1 MIQHDRPKHQQ
12 AIQEYDKA
20 IQIDP
25 DDALY
30 YNNRGLAYRH
40 LGQDQRASQDF
51 DKAC

>member
-1 MIQHDRPKHQQ
+1 MIQHDQPKHQQ

-30 YNNRGLAYRH
+30 YNNRGLAYRR
-40 LGQDQRASQDF
+40 LGQDQQASKDY
-51 DKAC
+51 DNS